1 MAALDA
7 HFSAWFDSLEL
18 KVIGPTKILAERK
31 TKLCAS
37 SLKVGVHFAY
47 RPAVPDG
54 TLRRVKEEIKS
65 SVKSLQ
71 QLRCED
77 VIKNSIKCEYKIY
90 ENSARLLSND
100 KHHSKRIKNEAVL
113 RYNGNDVRL
122 RKSKGMLRA
131 HYCV

>member
-47 RPAVPDG
+47 RPAVP
-54 TLRRVKEEIKS
+54 LRRVKEEIKL

-77 VIKNSIKCEYKIY
+77 VIKNSTKCEYKIY
-90 ENSARLLSND
+90 ENSARLLSDD
-100 KHHSKRIKNEAVL
+100 KHHSKRIKNEAIL
-113 RYNGNDVRL
+113 RYVLGDPIMEMMCDSGNLKV
-122 RKSKGMLRA
+122 
-131 HYCV
+131 C